1 MIRKILLIFISA
13 NLLLGCGYSPIYN
26 NSNNSKFR
34 IFVTEIYGD
43 NEVNNKI
50 RLKLKKYS
58 KNISETDYQIQ
69 INSSI
74 DKIIATKD
82 PTGKATDYEIKIQSS
97 FNIKNNNEVDIFN
110 AEEKF
115 KYKRKDNNIDQL
127 EYERTIKNNMI
138 DNIVEK
144 LVSYLSRK

>member
-1 MIRKILLIFISA
+1 MIKKILFLIISSSLIFS
-13 NLLLGCGYSPIYN
+13 CGYSPIYK
-26 NSNNSKFR
+26 NSDNSKLK
-34 IFVTEIYGD
+34 IFITEMYGD

-58 KNISETDYQIQ
+58 KNESDINYEIQ

-74 DKIIATKD
+74 DKIIASKD

-97 FNIKNNNEVDIFN
+97 FNIKNNDITYTFD
-110 AEEKF
+110 AQERF
-115 KYKRKDNNIDQL
+115 KYKRKDNNFDEL

-144 LVSYLSRK
+144 LISYLSRK